1 VDKTVP
7 LPAQKL
13 FKSMW
18 RSLFRPDGF
27 LRQEMLTIYL
37 MLVCVTTFF
46 GYLFTPLEQVA
57 RANLVVS
64 VLAGCLFAVVRI
76 RVIFNYLVH
85 AVTGLTVLLTVYTAM
100 QTGGINSTAVV
111 WLNVLS
117 VPVLLM
123 LGRGATL
130 VWIGIMLLA
139 ILSLTLM
146 TWLGVVSSHVT
157 VSSSV
162 VTWAYLNHVFALLNL
177 MMGVRIYEHLHNVQL
192 RKLNQRNEELK
203 ATHEALIRAQAHK
216 DEFVAAVG
224 HELRTPMNVILGF
237 NGVLRRELADEPEP
251 LAVVGHIR
259 RSTEH
264 LLQVVNDI
272 LDFSQLQAD
281 KLRLNRVDFALVS
294 LSDELQQRHGAKAQN
309 KGLALQFE
317 RGADLPDRVHGDPN
331 RLLQILNNLVD
342 NAIKFTHQGAVTVRL
357 LTHGEHLRFEVQDS
371 GRGIP
376 RERQAHIFRRFEHAD
391 VQTNRAYGGTGLG
404 LTLCEKLVA
413 LHGGQIGVDSQEGRG
428 ALFWF
433 EIPLQVAQSADPDA
447 DLANDQ
453 FGDEALSILV
463 VDDNQVNLM
472 VAQLQLQK
480 CWPKAKIT
488 TVDSGAKALS
498 LIDQQLFDVA
508 LIDMIMPDMDGMQ
521 VTRQIRQQFPAIAAR
536 MPILAL
542 TANTNPVDRER
553 CLAAGMNEVLHKPME
568 MAVLMRTVS
577 RSMALARKGSA

>member
-1 VDKTVP
+1 
-7 LPAQKL
+7 
-13 FKSMW
+13 MW
-18 RSLFRPDGF
+18 RSLFRADGF

-37 MLVCVTTFF
+37 ILVSGTTFF
-46 GYLFTPLEQVA
+46 GYCFTPLEPVA
-57 RANLVVS
+57 QANLVVS
-64 VLAGCLFAVVRI
+64 VLAVCLFAVVRI
-76 RVIFNYLVH
+76 RAIFEYLVH
-85 AVTGLTVLLTVYTAM
+85 AVTALTVVLIVYTAM
-100 QTGGINSTAVV
+100 YTGGINSTAVV

-123 LGRGATL
+123 LGRAATV

-139 ILSLTLM
+139 ILGLTAM
-146 TWLGVVSSHVT
+146 TWWGIVGSHVD

-162 VTWAYLNHVFALLNL
+162 VTWAYLNHVLALLNL
-177 MMGVRIYEHLHNVQL
+177 MMGVRIYEHLHKVQL
-192 RKLNQRNEELK
+192 RKLNQRNDELK

-272 LDFSQLQAD
+272 LDFSQLQAG
-281 KLRLNRVDFALVS
+281 KMCLNRVDFALQT
-294 LSDELQQRHGAKAQN
+294 LQDELQQRNGEKAHN
-309 KGLALQFE
+309 KGLALHFE
-317 RGADLPDRVHGDPN
+317 RDADLPARVHGDPN

-342 NAIKFTHQGAVTVRL
+342 NAIKFTHQGSVTVRMKAQ
-357 LTHGEHLRFEVQDS
+357 GEWIRLEVQDS

-376 RERQAHIFRRFEHAD
+376 RELQAHIFRRFEHAD
-391 VQTNRAYGGTGLG
+391 VQTNRAFGGTGLG
-404 LTLCEKLVA
+404 LTLCEKLVT

-428 ALFWF
+428 ACFWF
-433 EIPLQVAQSADPDA
+433 EIPLQAAQST
-447 DLANDQ
+447 DLLVALTDDNLSE
-453 FGDEALSILV
+453 EALSILV
-463 VDDNQVNLM
+463 VDDNKVNLM

-480 CWPKAKIT
+480 CWPNAQIT
-488 TVDSGAKALS
+488 TVDSGAQALS

-553 CLAAGMNEVLHKPME
+553 CLAAGMNEVLHKPMDTV
-568 MAVLMRTVS
+568 MLMRTVGHHV
-577 RSMALARKGSA
+577 ALARKSLS

>member
-1 VDKTVP
+1 V
-7 LPAQKL
+7 
-13 FKSMW
+13 
-18 RSLFRPDGF
+18 
-27 LRQEMLTIYL
+27 
-37 MLVCVTTFF
+37 
-46 GYLFTPLEQVA
+46 FTA
-57 RANLVVS
+57 
-64 VLAGCLFAVVRI
+64 
-76 RVIFNYLVH
+76 
-85 AVTGLTVLLTVYTAM
+85 T

-117 VPVLLM
+117 VAVLLL
-123 LGRGATL
+123 LGRMATL
-130 VWIGIMLLA
+130 VWIGIMLCG
-139 ILSLTLM
+139 IWGLTLL
-146 TWLGVVSSHVT
+146 TWWGVVDSHVN

-162 VTWAYLNHVFALLNL
+162 VNWAYLNHLLALLNL
-177 MMGVRIYEHLHNVQL
+177 MMGVRIYEHLHKVQL
-192 RKLNQRNEELK
+192 RKLNQRNDALK

-237 NGVLRRELADEPEP
+237 NGVLRRELSDNPEQ

-272 LDFSQLQAD
+272 LDFSQLQAG
-281 KLRLNRVDFALVS
+281 KLRLNRVDFALQS
-294 LSDELQQRHGAKAQN
+294 LQEELQLRQGEKAQN
-309 KGLALQFE
+309 KGLTLYFE
-317 RGADLPDRVHGDPN
+317 RDAQLPARLHGDQN

-342 NAIKFTHQGAVTVRL
+342 NAIKFTHQGSVTVRMMAQ
-357 LTHGEHLRFEVQDS
+357 GEHLRLEVQDS

-391 VQTNRAYGGTGLG
+391 VQTNRAFGGTGLG
-404 LTLCEKLVA
+404 LTLCEKLVT
-413 LHGGQIGVDSQEGRG
+413 LHGGRIGVDSQEGRG
-428 ALFWF
+428 ACFWL
-433 EIPLQVAQSADPDA
+433 EIPLQAAQGA
-447 DLANDQ
+447 DLLAPMVDDSLV
-453 FGDEALSILV
+453 DEPLSILV
-463 VDDNQVNLM
+463 VDDNKVNLM

-480 CWPKAKIT
+480 CWPLAQIT

-553 CLAAGMNEVLHKPME
+553 CLAAGMNEVLHKPMDTA
-568 MAVLMRTVS
+568 MLVRMVS
-577 RSMALARKGSA
+577 HHIAWARKGQA

>member
-1 VDKTVP
+1 VQLLVQKWSKTV
-7 LPAQKL
+7 
-13 FKSMW
+13 W

-37 MLVCVTTFF
+37 MLVSATTFF
-46 GYLFTPLEQVA
+46 GYLFTPLKAVA
-57 RANLVVS
+57 QANLLVS
-64 VLAGCLFAVVRI
+64 VLAMCLFAVVRI
-76 RVIFNYLVH
+76 RAIFELLVH
-85 AVTGLTVLLTVYTAM
+85 TVTALTVLLIVYTAM
-100 QTGGINSTAVV
+100 HTGGINSTAVV

-123 LGRGATL
+123 LGRAATL
-130 VWIGIMLLA
+130 VWIGIVLLA
-139 ILSLTLM
+139 ILSLTVM
-146 TWLGVVSSHVT
+146 TWWGVVSSHVG

-162 VTWAYLNHVFALLNL
+162 VTWAYLNHVLALLNL
-177 MMGVRIYEHLHNVQL
+177 MMGVLIYEHLHKVQL
-192 RKLNQRNEELK
+192 RKLNQRNDALK
-203 ATHEALIRAQAHK
+203 ATHEELIRAQAHK

-251 LAVVGHIR
+251 LAVVGHIQ

-272 LDFSQLQAD
+272 LDFSQLQAG
-281 KLRLNRVDFALVS
+281 KMRLNPVDFALQN
-294 LSDELQQRHGAKAQN
+294 LQDGLQQRHGEKAQN

-317 RGADLPDRVHGDPN
+317 RAADLPEWLHGDLN
-331 RLLQILNNLVD
+331 RWLQILNNLID
-342 NAIKFTHQGAVTVRL
+342 NAIKFTNKGSVTVRML
-357 LTHGEHLRFEVQDS
+357 AQGECIRFDVQDT

-404 LTLCEKLVA
+404 LTLCEKLVT
-413 LHGGQIGVDSQEGRG
+413 LHGGQIGVHSQEGQG
-428 ALFWF
+428 ACFWF
-433 EIPLQVAQSADPDA
+433 EIPLQAAQSTDPLVDVSE
-447 DLANDQ
+447 DSLS
-453 FGDEALSILV
+453 DEPLSILV
-463 VDDNQVNLM
+463 VDDNKVNLM

-480 CWPKAKIT
+480 CWPNAQIT

-553 CLAAGMNEVLHKPME
+553 CLAAGMNEVLHKPMD
-568 MAVLMRTVS
+568 MVMLMRTVGHHI
-577 RSMALARKGSA
+577 AVVRKGRS

>member
-1 VDKTVP
+1 
-7 LPAQKL
+7 
-13 FKSMW
+13 MW
-18 RSLFRPDGF
+18 RSLFRADGF

-37 MLVCVTTFF
+37 ILVSGTTFF
-46 GYLFTPLEQVA
+46 GYCFTPLEPVA
-57 RANLVVS
+57 QANLVVS
-64 VLAGCLFAVVRI
+64 VLAVCLFAVVRI
-76 RVIFNYLVH
+76 RAIFEYLVH
-85 AVTGLTVLLTVYTAM
+85 AVTALTVVLIVYTAM
-100 QTGGINSTAVV
+100 YTGGINSTAVV

-123 LGRGATL
+123 LGRAATV

-139 ILSLTLM
+139 ILGLTAM
-146 TWLGVVSSHVT
+146 TWWGIVGSHVD

-162 VTWAYLNHVFALLNL
+162 VTWAYLNHVLALLNL
-177 MMGVRIYEHLHNVQL
+177 MMGVRIYEHLHKVQL
-192 RKLNQRNEELK
+192 RKLNQRNDELK

-272 LDFSQLQAD
+272 LDFSQLQAG
-281 KLRLNRVDFALVS
+281 KMCLNRVDFALQT
-294 LSDELQQRHGAKAQN
+294 LQDELQQRNGEKAHN
-309 KGLALQFE
+309 KGLALHFE
-317 RGADLPDRVHGDPN
+317 RDADLPARVHGDPN

-342 NAIKFTHQGAVTVRL
+342 NAIKFTHHGLVTVRMKAQ
-357 LTHGEHLRFEVQDS
+357 GEWIRLEVQDS

-376 RERQAHIFRRFEHAD
+376 RELQAHIFRRFEHAD
-391 VQTNRAYGGTGLG
+391 VQTNRAFGGTGLG
-404 LTLCEKLVA
+404 LTLCEKLVT

-428 ALFWF
+428 ACFWF
-433 EIPLQVAQSADPDA
+433 EIPLQAAQST
-447 DLANDQ
+447 DLLVVLTDDNLS
-453 FGDEALSILV
+453 DEALSILV
-463 VDDNQVNLM
+463 VDDNKVNLM

-480 CWPKAKIT
+480 CWPNAQIT
-488 TVDSGAKALS
+488 TVDSGAQALS

-553 CLAAGMNEVLHKPME
+553 CLAAGMNEVLHKPMDTV
-568 MAVLMRTVS
+568 MLMRTVGHHV
-577 RSMALARKGSA
+577 ALARKSLS

>member
-1 VDKTVP
+1 MLKK
-7 LPAQKL
+7 AQNWSQTL
-13 FKSMW
+13 W
-18 RSLFRPDGF
+18 RNLFRPDGF

-37 MLVCVTTFF
+37 MLVSITTFF
-46 GYLFTPLEQVA
+46 GFWFTPLEPVA
-57 RANLVVS
+57 QANLVVS
-64 VLAGCLFAVVRI
+64 VLAVCLFAVVRI
-76 RVIFNYLVH
+76 RAIFDLLVH
-85 AVTGLTVLLTVYTAM
+85 TVTALTVLLIVYTAM
-100 QTGGINSTAVV
+100 HTGGINSTAVV

-123 LGRGATL
+123 LGRAATL
-130 VWIGIMLLA
+130 VWIGIVLLA
-139 ILSLTLM
+139 ILGLTM
-146 TWLGVVSSHVT
+146 VTWWGVVSSHVG

-162 VTWAYLNHVFALLNL
+162 VTWAYLNHVLALLNL
-177 MMGVRIYEHLHNVQL
+177 MMGVRIYEHLHKVQL
-192 RKLNQRNEELK
+192 RKLNQRNDALK
-203 ATHEALIRAQAHK
+203 ATHEELIRAQAHK

-251 LAVVGHIR
+251 LAVVGHIQ

-272 LDFSQLQAD
+272 LDFSQLQAG
-281 KLRLNRVDFALVS
+281 KMRLNPVDFALQN
-294 LSDELQQRHGAKAQN
+294 LQDGLQQRHGEKAQN

-317 RGADLPDRVHGDPN
+317 RAADLPERLHGDLN
-331 RLLQILNNLVD
+331 RWLQILNNLID
-342 NAIKFTHQGAVTVRL
+342 NAIKFTNKGSVTVRML
-357 LTHGEHLRFEVQDS
+357 AQGARIRFEVLDT
-371 GRGIP
+371 GRGILQ
-376 RERQAHIFRRFEHAD
+376 ERQAHIFRRFEHAD

-404 LTLCEKLVA
+404 LTLCEKLVT
-413 LHGGQIGVDSQEGRG
+413 LHGGQIGVHSQEGQG
-428 ALFWF
+428 ACFWF
-433 EIPLQVAQSADPDA
+433 EIPLHAAQSADPFIDVSE
-447 DLANDQ
+447 DSLS
-453 FGDEALSILV
+453 DEPLSILV
-463 VDDNQVNLM
+463 VDDNKVNLM

-480 CWPKAKIT
+480 CWPSAQIT

-553 CLAAGMNEVLHKPME
+553 CLAAGMNEVLHKPMD
-568 MAVLMRTVS
+568 MAMLMSTV
-577 RSMALARKGSA
+577 AHHIAVARKGRS

>member
-1 VDKTVP
+1 V
-7 LPAQKL
+7 LLLAQKL
-13 FKSMW
+13 FRTLW

-37 MLVCVTTFF
+37 MLVSVTTFL
-46 GYLFTPLEQVA
+46 GYLFTPMPAVA
-57 RANLVVS
+57 QANLVVS
-64 VLAGCLFAVVRI
+64 VLAFCLFSVVRI
-76 RVIFNYLVH
+76 RAIFNHLVH
-85 AVTGLTVLLTVYTAM
+85 AVTALTALLTVYTAM
-100 QTGGINSTAVV
+100 HTGGINSTAVV

-117 VPVLLM
+117 VAVLLM

-146 TWLGVVSSHVT
+146 TWWGFVDSHVNP
-157 VSSSV
+157 SSSV
-162 VTWAYLNHVFALLNL
+162 VTWAYLNHVMALLNL
-177 MMGVRIYEHLHNVQL
+177 MMGVRIYEHLHKVQL

-237 NGVLRRELADEPEP
+237 NGVLRRELANEPEP

-272 LDFSQLQAD
+272 LDFSQLQAG
-281 KLRLNRVDFALVS
+281 KLRLNQVDFALQT
-294 LSDELQQRHGAKAQN
+294 LQDELQQRHGEKARN
-309 KGLALQFE
+309 KGLVLHFQ
-317 RGADLPDRVHGDPN
+317 RDPHLPEWVHGDQN

-342 NAIKFTHQGAVTVRL
+342 NAIKFTHSGSVRVCMMAQG
-357 LTHGEHLRFEVQDS
+357 ECLRFEVHDT

-404 LTLCEKLVA
+404 LTLCEKLVK
-413 LHGGQIGVDSQEGRG
+413 LHAGRIGVDSEEGRG
-428 ALFWF
+428 ACFWF
-433 EIPLQVAQSADPDA
+433 EIPLQAAQGAEQRSGNVANTFS
-447 DLANDQ
+447 
-453 FGDEALSILV
+453 DEALSILV

-480 CWPKAKIT
+480 CWPKAQIT
-488 TVDSGAKALS
+488 TADSAAKALS
-498 LIDQQLFDVA
+498 LVDQQLYDVA

-521 VTRQIRQQFPAIAAR
+521 LTQQIRLHFPAIAAR

-542 TANTNPVDRER
+542 TANTNPVDRDR

-568 MAVLMRTVS
+568 TAVLMRTVG
-577 RSMALARKGSA
+577 RYIGLARGGAL

>member
-1 VDKTVP
+1 MLLK
-7 LPAQKL
+7 AQKL
-13 FKSMW
+13 SKTFW

-37 MLVCVTTFF
+37 MLVSITTFCGF
-46 GYLFTPLEQVA
+46 LFTPVKLVSQG
-57 RANLVVS
+57 NLVVS
-64 VLAGCLFAVVRI
+64 MLAVCLLMVVRV
-76 RVIFNYLVH
+76 RALFEVIVHTIMALLVMLI
-85 AVTGLTVLLTVYTAM
+85 VFTAT

-117 VPVLLM
+117 VAVLLL
-123 LGRGATL
+123 LGRMATL
-130 VWIGIMLLA
+130 VWIGIMLCA
-139 ILSLTLM
+139 IWGLTLM
-146 TWLGVVSSHVT
+146 TWWGVVDSHLS

-162 VTWAYLNHVFALLNL
+162 VTWAYMNHLLALFNL
-177 MMGVRIYEHLHNVQL
+177 MMGVRIYEHLHKVQL
-192 RKLNQRNEELK
+192 RKLNQRNDELK

-237 NGVLRRELADEPEP
+237 NGVLRRELSDNPEQ

-272 LDFSQLQAD
+272 LDFSQLQAG
-281 KLRLNRVDFALVS
+281 KLRLNRVDFALQT
-294 LSDELQQRHGAKAQN
+294 LQEELQQRQGEKAQN
-309 KGLALQFE
+309 KGLVLRFE
-317 RGADLPDRVHGDPN
+317 RDDKLPALVHGDQN

-342 NAIKFTHQGAVTVRL
+342 NAIKFTQQGSVTVRMMAQ
-357 LTHGEHLRFEVQDS
+357 GDRLRLEVQDS

-376 RERQAHIFRRFEHAD
+376 PERQAHIFRRFEHAD
-391 VQTNRAYGGTGLG
+391 VQTNRAFGGTGLG
-404 LTLCEKLVA
+404 LTLCEKLVT
-413 LHGGQIGVDSQEGRG
+413 LHGGRIGVDSQEGRG
-428 ALFWF
+428 ACFWL
-433 EIPLQVAQSADPDA
+433 EIPLQVAQGA
-447 DLANDQ
+447 DLFAPMPDDNLV
-453 FGDEALSILV
+453 DEPLSILV
-463 VDDNQVNLM
+463 VDDNKVNLM

-480 CWPKAKIT
+480 CWPLAQIT

-508 LIDMIMPDMDGMQ
+508 FIDMIMPDMDGMQ
-521 VTRQIRQQFPAIAAR
+521 VTRQIRLQFPAIAAH

-553 CLAAGMNEVLHKPME
+553 CLAAGMNEVLHKPMDTA
-568 MAVLMRTVS
+568 MLVRMVS
-577 RSMALARKGSA
+577 HHIALARKGQA

>member
-1 VDKTVP
+1 
-7 LPAQKL
+7 
-13 FKSMW
+13 MW
-18 RSLFRPDGF
+18 RSLFRADGF

-37 MLVCVTTFF
+37 ILVSGTTFF
-46 GYLFTPLEQVA
+46 GYCFTPLEPVA
-57 RANLVVS
+57 QANLVVS
-64 VLAGCLFAVVRI
+64 VLAVCLFAVVRI
-76 RVIFNYLVH
+76 RAIFEYLVH
-85 AVTGLTVLLTVYTAM
+85 AVTALTVMLIVYTAM
-100 QTGGINSTAVV
+100 YTGGINSTAVV

-123 LGRGATL
+123 LGRAATV

-139 ILSLTLM
+139 ILGLTAM
-146 TWLGVVSSHVT
+146 TWWGIVGSHVE

-162 VTWAYLNHVFALLNL
+162 VTWAYLNHVLALLNL
-177 MMGVRIYEHLHNVQL
+177 MMGVRIYEHLHKVQL
-192 RKLNQRNEELK
+192 RKLNQRNDELK

-272 LDFSQLQAD
+272 LDFSQLQAG
-281 KLRLNRVDFALVS
+281 KMCLNRVDFALQT
-294 LSDELQQRHGAKAQN
+294 LQDELQQRNGEKAHN
-309 KGLALQFE
+309 KGLALHFE
-317 RGADLPDRVHGDPN
+317 RDADLPARVHGDPN

-342 NAIKFTHQGAVTVRL
+342 NAIKFTHQGSVTVRMKAQ
-357 LTHGEHLRFEVQDS
+357 GERIRLEVQDS

-376 RERQAHIFRRFEHAD
+376 RERQVHIFRRFEHAD
-391 VQTNRAYGGTGLG
+391 EQTNRAFGGTGLG
-404 LTLCEKLVA
+404 LTLCEKLVT
-413 LHGGQIGVDSQEGRG
+413 LHGGQIGVHSHEGSG
-428 ALFWF
+428 ACFWF
-433 EIPLQVAQSADPDA
+433 EIPLQAAQSIDPRVALTD
-447 DLANDQ
+447 DNLS
-453 FGDEALSILV
+453 DEALSILV
-463 VDDNQVNLM
+463 VDDNKVNLM

-480 CWPKAKIT
+480 CWPNARIT
-488 TVDSGAKALS
+488 TVDSGAQALS

-553 CLAAGMNEVLHKPME
+553 CLAAGMNEVLHKPMDTV
-568 MAVLMRTVS
+568 VLMRTVGHHV
-577 RSMALARKGSA
+577 ALARKNLS

>member
-1 VDKTVP
+1 
-7 LPAQKL
+7 
-13 FKSMW
+13 MW
-18 RSLFRPDGF
+18 RSLFRADGF

-37 MLVCVTTFF
+37 ILVSGTTFF
-46 GYLFTPLEQVA
+46 GYCFTPLEQVA
-57 RANLVVS
+57 QANLVVS
-64 VLAGCLFAVVRI
+64 VLAVCLFAVVRI
-76 RVIFNYLVH
+76 RAIFEYLVH
-85 AVTGLTVLLTVYTAM
+85 AVTALTVVLIVYTAM
-100 QTGGINSTAVV
+100 YTGGINSTAVV

-123 LGRGATL
+123 LGRAATV

-139 ILSLTLM
+139 ILGLTAM
-146 TWLGVVSSHVT
+146 TWWGIVGSHVD

-162 VTWAYLNHVFALLNL
+162 VTWAYLNHVLALLNL
-177 MMGVRIYEHLHNVQL
+177 MMGVRIYEHLHKVQL
-192 RKLNQRNEELK
+192 RKLKQRNDELK

-272 LDFSQLQAD
+272 LDFSQLKAG
-281 KLRLNRVDFALVS
+281 KMCLNRVDFALQT
-294 LSDELQQRHGAKAQN
+294 LQDELQQRNGEKAHN
-309 KGLALQFE
+309 KGLALHFE
-317 RGADLPDRVHGDPN
+317 RDADLPARVHGDPN

-342 NAIKFTHQGAVTVRL
+342 NAIKFTHHGLVTVRMKAQ
-357 LTHGEHLRFEVQDS
+357 GEWIRLEVQDS

-376 RERQAHIFRRFEHAD
+376 RELQAHIFRRFEHAD
-391 VQTNRAYGGTGLG
+391 VQTNRAFGGTGLG
-404 LTLCEKLVA
+404 LTLCEKLVT

-428 ALFWF
+428 ACFWF
-433 EIPLQVAQSADPDA
+433 EIPLQAAQSIDPRVALTD
-447 DLANDQ
+447 DNLS
-453 FGDEALSILV
+453 DEALSILV
-463 VDDNQVNLM
+463 VDDNKVNLM

-480 CWPKAKIT
+480 CWPNAQIT
-488 TVDSGAKALS
+488 TVDSGAQALS

-553 CLAAGMNEVLHKPME
+553 CLAAGMNEVLHKPMDTV
-568 MAVLMRTVS
+568 MLMRTVGHHV
-577 RSMALARKGSA
+577 ALARKSLS

>member
-1 VDKTVP
+1 VSAKKWSKV
-7 LPAQKL
+7 L
-13 FKSMW
+13 W
-18 RSLFRPDGF
+18 RTLFRPDGF

-37 MLVCVTTFF
+37 LLVCFTTFF
-46 GYLFTPLEQVA
+46 GYCFTPVEPVA
-57 RANLVVS
+57 QANLVVS
-64 VLAGCLFAVVRI
+64 VLSVCLLAVVRV
-76 RVIFNYLVH
+76 RSIFNILVH
-85 AVTGLTVLLTVYTAM
+85 AVTALTVLLTVYTAL

-117 VPVLLM
+117 VPVLLL
-123 LGRGATL
+123 LGRSATL
-130 VWIGIMLLA
+130 VWIGVMLLS
-139 ILSLTLM
+139 ILGLTLV
-146 TWLGVVSSHVT
+146 TWFGGVSSHVN

-162 VTWAYLNHVFALLNL
+162 VTWAYLNHVLALLNL
-177 MMGVRIYEHLHNVQL
+177 MMGVRIYEHLHQVQL
-192 RKLNQRNEELK
+192 RKLNQRNDALK

-237 NGVLRRELADEPEP
+237 NGVLHRELADEPAQ

-272 LDFSQLQAD
+272 LDFSQLQAG
-281 KLRLNRVDFALVS
+281 KLRLNPVDFALQA
-294 LSDELQQRHGAKAQN
+294 LLDELRQRHIEKAQAKN
-309 KGLALQFE
+309 VTLQLTLD
-317 RGADLPDRVHGDPN
+317 ATLPARLHGDRN

-342 NAIKFTHQGAVTVRL
+342 NAIKFTPQGVVLIAVKAQGDR
-357 LTHGEHLRFEVQDS
+357 LRFEVKDS

-376 RERQAHIFRRFEHAD
+376 RERQQHVFRRFEHAD

-404 LTLCEKLVA
+404 LTLCEKLVT
-413 LHGGQIGVDSQEGRG
+413 LHGGQIGVESQEGRG

-433 EIPLQVAQSADPDA
+433 EVPLQSAQAM
-447 DLANDQ
+447 DLSVPMTDDSLT
-453 FGDEALSILV
+453 DEPLRMLV
-463 VDDNQVNLM
+463 VDDNKVNLM

-480 CWPKAKIT
+480 CWPKASIT

-498 LIDQQLFDVA
+498 LMDQQLFDVA

-521 VTRQIRQQFPAIAAR
+521 VTQQIRQHFPAIAAN

-553 CLAAGMNEVLHKPME
+553 CLAAGMNDVLHKPMDT
-568 MAVLMRTVS
+568 MVLMATVG
-577 RSMALARKGSA
+577 RYVRLARGGLL

>member
-1 VDKTVP
+1 
-7 LPAQKL
+7 
-13 FKSMW
+13 MW
-18 RSLFRPDGF
+18 RSLFRADGF

-37 MLVCVTTFF
+37 ILVSGTTFF
-46 GYLFTPLEQVA
+46 GYCFTPLEPVA
-57 RANLVVS
+57 QANLVVS
-64 VLAGCLFAVVRI
+64 VLAVCLFAVVRI
-76 RVIFNYLVH
+76 RAIFEYLVH
-85 AVTGLTVLLTVYTAM
+85 AVTALTVVLIVYTAM
-100 QTGGINSTAVV
+100 YTGGINSTAVV

-123 LGRGATL
+123 LGRAATV

-139 ILSLTLM
+139 ILGLTAM
-146 TWLGVVSSHVT
+146 TWWGIVGSHVD

-162 VTWAYLNHVFALLNL
+162 VTWAYLNHVLALLNL
-177 MMGVRIYEHLHNVQL
+177 MMGVRIYEHLHKVQL
-192 RKLNQRNEELK
+192 RKLNQRNDELK

-272 LDFSQLQAD
+272 LDFSQLQAG
-281 KLRLNRVDFALVS
+281 KMCLNRVDFALQT
-294 LSDELQQRHGAKAQN
+294 LQDELQQRNGEKAHN
-309 KGLALQFE
+309 KGLALHFE
-317 RGADLPDRVHGDPN
+317 RDADLPARVHGDPN

-342 NAIKFTHQGAVTVRL
+342 NAIKFTHQGSVTVRMKAQ
-357 LTHGEHLRFEVQDS
+357 GEWIRLEVQDS

-376 RERQAHIFRRFEHAD
+376 RELQAHIFRRFEHAD
-391 VQTNRAYGGTGLG
+391 VQTNRAFGGTGLG
-404 LTLCEKLVA
+404 LTLCEKLVT

-428 ALFWF
+428 ACFWF
-433 EIPLQVAQSADPDA
+433 EIPLQAAQSIDPRVALTD
-447 DLANDQ
+447 DNLS
-453 FGDEALSILV
+453 DEALSILV
-463 VDDNQVNLM
+463 VDDNKVNLM

-480 CWPKAKIT
+480 CWPNAQIT
-488 TVDSGAKALS
+488 TVDSGAQALS

-553 CLAAGMNEVLHKPME
+553 CLAAGMNEVLHKPMDTV
-568 MAVLMRTVS
+568 MLMRTVGHHV
-577 RSMALARKGSA
+577 ALARKSLS

>member
-1 VDKTVP
+1 
-7 LPAQKL
+7 
-13 FKSMW
+13 
-18 RSLFRPDGF
+18 
-27 LRQEMLTIYL
+27 MLTIYL
-37 MLVCVTTFF
+37 ILVSGTTFF
-46 GYLFTPLEQVA
+46 GYCFTPLEPVA
-57 RANLVVS
+57 QANLVVS
-64 VLAGCLFAVVRI
+64 VLAVCLFAVVRI
-76 RVIFNYLVH
+76 RAIFEYLVH
-85 AVTGLTVLLTVYTAM
+85 AVTALTVVLIVYTAM
-100 QTGGINSTAVV
+100 YTGGINSTAVV

-123 LGRGATL
+123 LGRAATV

-139 ILSLTLM
+139 ILGLTAM
-146 TWLGVVSSHVT
+146 TWWGIVGSHVD

-162 VTWAYLNHVFALLNL
+162 VTWAYLNHVLALLNL
-177 MMGVRIYEHLHNVQL
+177 MMGVRIYEHLHKVQL
-192 RKLNQRNEELK
+192 RKLNQRNDELK

-272 LDFSQLQAD
+272 LDFSQLQAG
-281 KLRLNRVDFALVS
+281 KMCLNRVDFALQT
-294 LSDELQQRHGAKAQN
+294 LQDELQQRNGEKAHN
-309 KGLALQFE
+309 KGLALHFE
-317 RGADLPDRVHGDPN
+317 RDADLPARVHGDPN

-342 NAIKFTHQGAVTVRL
+342 NAIKFTHQGSVTVRMKAQ
-357 LTHGEHLRFEVQDS
+357 GERIRLEVQDS

-376 RERQAHIFRRFEHAD
+376 RERQVHIFRRFEHAD
-391 VQTNRAYGGTGLG
+391 EQTNRAFGGTGLG
-404 LTLCEKLVA
+404 LTLCEKLVT
-413 LHGGQIGVDSQEGRG
+413 LHGGQIGVHSHEGSG
-428 ALFWF
+428 ACFWF
-433 EIPLQVAQSADPDA
+433 EIPLQAAQSIDPRVALTD
-447 DLANDQ
+447 DNLS
-453 FGDEALSILV
+453 DEALSILV
-463 VDDNQVNLM
+463 VDDNKVNLM

-480 CWPKAKIT
+480 CWPNAQIT
-488 TVDSGAKALS
+488 TVDSGAQALN

-553 CLAAGMNEVLHKPME
+553 CLAAGMNEVLHKPMDTV
-568 MAVLMRTVS
+568 MLMRTVGHHV
-577 RSMALARKGSA
+577 ALARKSLS

>member
-1 VDKTVP
+1 MLKKGEKWSQTV
-7 LPAQKL
+7 
-13 FKSMW
+13 W
-18 RSLFRPDGF
+18 RILFRPDGF

-37 MLVCVTTFF
+37 ILVSVTTFL
-46 GYLFTPLEQVA
+46 GYWFTPLEPVA
-57 RANLVVS
+57 QANLVVS
-64 VLAGCLFAVVRI
+64 VLAFCLFAVVRI
-76 RVIFNYLVH
+76 RVIFELLVH
-85 AVTGLTVLLTVYTAM
+85 AVTALTVVLIVYTAM
-100 QTGGINSTAVV
+100 HTGGINSTAVV

-123 LGRGATL
+123 LGRAATL

-139 ILSLTLM
+139 ILSLTVM
-146 TWLGVVSSHVT
+146 TWWGVVSSHVD

-162 VTWAYLNHVFALLNL
+162 VTWAYLNHVLALLNL
-177 MMGVRIYEHLHNVQL
+177 MMGVRIYEHLHKVQL
-192 RKLNQRNEELK
+192 RKLNQRNDALK
-203 ATHEALIRAQAHK
+203 ATHEELIRAQAHK

-237 NGVLRRELADEPEP
+237 NGVLRRELAAEPEP
-251 LAVVGHIR
+251 LVVVGHIQ

-272 LDFSQLQAD
+272 LDFSQLQAG
-281 KLRLNRVDFALVS
+281 KMRLNAVDFALQNVQ
-294 LSDELQQRHGAKAQN
+294 DGLQQRHGEKAQN
-309 KGLALQFE
+309 KGLSLQFE
-317 RGADLPDRVHGDPN
+317 RDANMPERVHGDLN
-331 RLLQILNNLVD
+331 RWLQILNNLID
-342 NAIKFTHQGAVTVRL
+342 NAIKFTHQGSVTVRML
-357 LTHGEHLRFEVQDS
+357 AQGERIRFEVQDT

-404 LTLCEKLVA
+404 LTLCEKLVT
-413 LHGGQIGVDSQEGRG
+413 LHGGQIGVHSQEGQG
-428 ALFWF
+428 ACFWF
-433 EIPLQVAQSADPDA
+433 EIPLQAAQSTDPLVDVSE
-447 DLANDQ
+447 DSLS
-453 FGDEALSILV
+453 DESLSILV
-463 VDDNQVNLM
+463 VDDNKVNLM

-480 CWPKAKIT
+480 CWPNAQIT

-553 CLAAGMNEVLHKPME
+553 CLAAGMNEVLHKPMD
-568 MAVLMRTVS
+568 MVMLMRTVGHHI
-577 RSMALARKGSA
+577 AVARKGRS